1 MKTEHITIEDAE
13 KMAQITDYAWI
24 AVEEPGSEINWADA
38 GAFYLEGFNAGYE
51 EGQSSPKIKKL
62 EWKEDCLFTD
72 IIVSEG
78 FSLQFY
84 EIKIIDNTL
93 YIGDTE
99 QSFKTI
105 DEAKAAAQADFERR
119 VKECLE

>member
-1 MKTEHITIEDAE
+1 MKTEPTESLNIKRANIVDKYLPAGDEQRYYE
-13 KMAQITDYAWI
+13 RLKMH
-24 AVEEPGSEINWADA
+24 EELFDLIN
-38 GAFYLEGFNAGYE
+38 
-51 EGQSSPKIKKL
+51 SHSPKIKQL

-105 DEAKAAAQADFERR
+105 DEAKAAAQRDFEKR
-119 VKECLE
+119 VMECLE